1 MNQCKLEVVKQEMAR
16 VNIDI
21 VGISSSLSV
30 ISVIYSVHLRLLILL
45 PAILIPACA
54 SSSPEFHMIYSA
66 YKLYKQGGNIQPRC
80 IPFPVWDQSVELGS
94 YSLTGIFAHSL
105 FLRLSYCIQMNFRKL
120 QHSTV
125 FDLSEINIV

>member
-66 YKLYKQGGNIQPRC
+66 YKLYKQGGNI
-80 IPFPVWDQSVELGS
+80 PFPVWDQSVELGS